1 MRCLWLTVNQK
12 PLDYKAPTLIELE
25 PGNNIQVTMFEAN
38 HCTGAVMFCKFHFKF
53 EPGAKANT
61 RVVIEDNV
69 KAVLYTG
76 DIRSEPWF
84 VNNLARQPTILPYAS
99 GLKRLD
105 CIYLDTS
112 HTEPVEFPTKAE
124 GLKELLQ
131 KVSQYPPDT
140 VFHFSAWTFGYEE
153 VWIALSGYL
162 ESRVCSVS
170 FCFVLGLTLTM
181 LTFL

>member
-1 MRCLWLTVNQK
+1 
-12 PLDYKAPTLIELE
+12 
-25 PGNNIQVTMFEAN
+25 MFRTYNLKFKLGTHTN
-38 HCTGAVMFCKFHFKF
+38 HGI
-53 EPGAKANT
+53 
-61 RVVIEDNV
+61 VIEGSG

-84 VNNLARQPTILPYAS
+84 VNGLTRHPVMLPYTS

-112 HTEPVEFPTKAE
+112 HTEPIKFPTKAE

-140 VFHFSAWTFGYEE
+140 VFHFSAWTFGYEL
-153 VWIALSGYL
+153 VWIALSAYL
-162 ESRVCSVS
+162 ESRVGNLFLLCRPRS
-170 FCFVLGLTLTM
+170 CFDKPNISPDPRR
-181 LTFL
+181 